1 MLARF
6 IGGISAGVLIAIGG
20 SVYLSCDNKY
30 VGAVLFAVALLCIC
44 YKGYSLFTGK
54 VGLMVEAHGKKEW
67 SVLLLG
73 LLGNAVATL
82 ILGLA
87 ISYALPDLG
96 DKAETICNAK
106 LNQQIGQALIRS
118 SFCGMLMYLAV
129 TVYREKN
136 SIAGILFCVPV
147 FILSGFEHSIA
158 NMFYFGVA
166 RIFTVEMALYI
177 LLIICGN
184 AFGAVSLAFL
194 EKLGKE
200 KVKNAKG

>member
-20 SVYLSCDNKY
+20 SVFLSCDNKV

-82 ILGLA
+82 LLGLA
-87 ISYALPDLG
+87 ISYAIPALG
-96 DKAETICNAK
+96 DKAATLCNVK
-106 LNQQIGQALIRS
+106 LDQEVGQALIRS
-118 SFCGMLMYLAV
+118 AFCGMLMYLAV
-129 TVYREKN
+129 TIYREKN
-136 SIAGILFCVPV
+136 TIAGILFCVPV
-147 FILSGFEHSIA
+147 FILSGFEHSVA

-166 RIFTVEMALYI
+166 RIFTLEMALYI
-177 LLIICGN
+177 LLIIFGN
-184 AFGAVSLAFL
+184 AIGAVSLAFL
-194 EKLGKE
+194 EKFGKE
-200 KVKNAKG
+200 KVKKCKK

>member
-6 IGGISAGVLIAIGG
+6 IGGISAGILIAIGG

-54 VGLMVEAHGKKEW
+54 VGLMVETHGKKEW

-73 LLGNAVATL
+73 LFGNAVATL
-82 ILGLA
+82 LLGLA
-87 ISYALPDLG
+87 ISYAIPALG
-96 DKAETICNAK
+96 DKAVTICNAK
-106 LNQQIGQALIRS
+106 LEQEIGQALIRS
-118 SFCGMLMYLAV
+118 AFCGMLMYLAV
-129 TVYREKN
+129 SVYRDKN
-136 SIAGILFCVPV
+136 SIAGIIFCVPV
-147 FILSGFEHSIA
+147 FILSGFEHSVA

-166 RIFTVEMALYI
+166 RIFTLEMVLYI

-184 AFGAVSLAFL
+184 AVGAILLALL

>member
-6 IGGISAGVLIAIGG
+6 IGGISAGILIAIGG

-54 VGLMVEAHGKKEW
+54 VGLIVQAHSKKEW

-82 ILGLA
+82 LLGLA
-87 ISYALPDLG
+87 ISYAIPALG
-96 DKAETICNAK
+96 NKAVTICNAK
-106 LNQQIGQALIRS
+106 LEQEIVQALIRS
-118 SFCGMLMYLAV
+118 AFCGMLMYLAV

-136 SIAGILFCVPV
+136 SIAGIIFCVPV
-147 FILSGFEHSIA
+147 FILSGFEHSVA

-166 RIFTVEMALYI
+166 RIFTLEMALYI

-184 AFGAVSLAFL
+184 AVGAILLALL